1 MRILAEATRANYGFA
16 GPRITRSDM
25 RVVYKDQGI
34 TIDYWPYKLRRLRGS
49 YHNDQYGVTVMVAKN
64 LPDDPAIFTLAHEL
78 KHHLVDQDKMV
89 ALCDA
94 SNSNELIEI
103 GAEVFAAEFLLPS
116 GLVATWFESRTI
128 GRGQLTAEDLVRFK
142 RESATTLSYAGLVKH
157 VEHLHLTTRG
167 QFAGI
172 QWKKLEESIYGLP
185 FHKRYARRRAV

>member
-1 MRILAEATRANYGFA
+1 
-16 GPRITRSDM
+16 M

-34 TIDYWPYKLRRLRGS
+34 AIDYWPYKLRRLRGS
-49 YHNDQYGVTVMVAKN
+49 YHNDQYGVTVMVAKS

-94 SNSNELIEI
+94 SNSDELIEI

-116 GLVATWFESRTI
+116 SLLATWFQTRNI
-128 GRGQLTAEDLVRFK
+128 GRGQLTSEDLIRFK

-157 VEHLHLTTRG
+157 VEHLNLVPRG
-167 QFAGI
+167 KFAGI

-185 FHKRYARRRAV
+185 IYKRYPRRRAV